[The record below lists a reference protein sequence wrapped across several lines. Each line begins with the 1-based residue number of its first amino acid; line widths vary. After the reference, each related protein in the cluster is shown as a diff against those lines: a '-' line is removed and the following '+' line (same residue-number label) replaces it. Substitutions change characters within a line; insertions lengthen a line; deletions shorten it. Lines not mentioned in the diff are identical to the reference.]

1 MDDIIRSVEAE
12 HMKEDISEF
21 APGDTLKV
29 HLKVKEGDK
38 ERTQIFEGVVIS
50 RKGKGLSETFML
62 RKISNGVGVERVFPV
77 HSPLIEKIE
86 VVRLGKVR
94 RAKLYFLR
102 DKKGKAAR
110 IKERRSYEK
119 K

>member
-1 MDDIIRSVEAE
+1 MDDIIRSVESE
-12 HMKEDISEF
+12 HMREDIPEF
-21 APGDTLKV
+21 GSGDTLRVHVQVTEGVKV
-29 HLKVKEGDK
+29 
-38 ERTQIFEGVVIS
+38 RTQIFEGVVIS

-62 RKISNGVGVERVFPV
+62 RKISNNIGVERIFPL

-86 VVRLGKVR
+86 VIRLGKVR
-94 RAKLYFLR
+94 RAKLFYLR

-110 IKERRSYEK
+110 TKERRTYGK